1 MTRRREW
8 GALAALVLVS
18 TGFRAWAA
26 VSVPVPWI
34 APDEMVYGLLGRS
47 LWLHGSLEILGGP
60 TPYYSLLTPA
70 LVGWPLAA
78 FGLRTGLDVVQG
90 VQALVMSLAAVPVF
104 LWTRRLVPARWAFVA
119 AVLTVVVPGLTYS
132 GLLMSEV
139 LFYPLLVC
147 AAWVGA
153 ETIARPTRRT
163 QTLLVLTVLAICATR
178 VQAIVLLPALATA
191 AILDAW
197 LARSW
202 ASLRRLAPAAGV
214 LGVLVVAWLAYR
226 LAAGGGALGSYEVI
240 ASTSFGV
247 GAAAKYV
254 VYHAAS
260 LLILCGL
267 FPAAAVAL
275 LLIRAV
281 RGGEP
286 DPQGRAYVAVASSLT
301 VWLVLEVGIFTS
313 HYSDRIVERNLIG
326 LAPVL
331 FVGLVLWLS
340 RGAPGTLVERA
351 AVGLVGLVVLAVLP
365 IDRYV
370 NITGMHDAMT
380 LVPLYKLANLTSG
393 GTMRGIYVGVACA
406 AIVALVLAPRGWL
419 SYVPVVLAVA
429 FVGASV
435 ASSRFAAQQARA
447 QQRTFLAKHTNWVD
461 RKAEGP
467 VAYLYDGEPS
477 WNGVWQTVFWNHGI
491 DRVYDLGS
499 KEVPGPL
506 PQAHVEVQP
515 DGTLFLPPSAR
526 QPGEWAVVS
535 TWTTMVGEVRKEI
548 EQVGLEQ
555 KGLRLWRVT
564 PPMRV
569 LDRVSGLLLNGDV
582 NAGATGRLDAYG
594 CRDGTFAVTLI
605 VKQPGSIVIRVNG
618 VQAKR
623 LEFPSPK
630 PEESWHGEFP
640 VSGHNGDLCTLE
652 VAPTGLIGT
661 TVFQFDRG

>member
-18 TGFRAWAA
+18 AGFRAWAA

-78 FGLRTGLDVVQG
+78 FGLRSGLDVVQG

-104 LWTRRLVPARWAFVA
+104 LWARRLVPVRWAFAA
-119 AVLTVVVPGLTYS
+119 AVLTVAVPGLTYS

-147 AAWVGA
+147 AAWAGA
-153 ETIARPTRRT
+153 EAIARPTRRT
-163 QTLLVLTVLAICATR
+163 QALLVVAVLAICATR

-191 AILDAW
+191 AVVDAW

-202 ASLRRLAPAAGV
+202 AGLRRLAPAAGV
-214 LGVLVVAWLAYR
+214 LGVLVLGWLAYR
-226 LAAGGGALGSYEVI
+226 LASGGGALGSYEVI

-275 LLIRAV
+275 LLVRGA

-286 DPQGRAYVAVASSLT
+286 DPEARAYVAVASSLT

-351 AVGLVGLVVLAVLP
+351 AVALVGLVVLAVLP

-370 NITGMHDAMT
+370 NITGIHDAMT
-380 LVPLYKLANLTSG
+380 LVPLYKLSNLTSG
-393 GTMRGIYVGVACA
+393 GAMRGIYTGVACV
-406 AIVALVLAPRGWL
+406 AIAALVLAPRGWL
-419 SYVPVVLAVA
+419 RYVPVVLAVA

-435 ASSRFAAQQARA
+435 ASSRFAVQQARA
-447 QQRTFLAKHTNWVD
+447 QQRTFLGKHTDWVD
-461 RKAEGP
+461 RKSDAP

-477 WNGVWQTVFWNHGI
+477 WNGVWQTVFWNHRI

-526 QPGEWAVVS
+526 QPGEWTVVS

-548 EQVGLEQ
+548 EQAGLEQ
-555 KGLRLWRVT
+555 QGLRLWHVT

-582 NAGATGRLDAYG
+582 NAGAAGRLDAYG
-594 CRDGTFAVTLI
+594 CRDGTFVVTLI
-605 VKQPGSIVIRVNG
+605 VKQPETIVIRVNG
-618 VQAKR
+618 EEAKR